1 LWQNFNT
8 QGFPSLGFL
17 HVAGTNQKARE
28 RDFGEF
34 TTVCI
39 RFGFEYLL

>member
-1 LWQNFNT
+1 VENFNT

-17 HVAGTNQKARE
+17 HVGGTNQKARE

-34 TTVCI
+34 TNACI
-39 RFGFEYLL
+39 WFGFGYLL